1 VRVSSQNNQFFR
13 LLWNI
18 IGYILC
24 NPNLRG
30 GKSMLWWLETQETL
44 VIVLIVFAFC
54 YLLAALILVGLAV
67 LSRSPIAG
75 ALQVT
80 TPAMLTPLAVI
91 FGLVIAF
98 LATRVWGNLDHAQ
111 AYVVEEASGIREAVL
126 ISRVLPSDTRD
137 ALRKEIENYLNFV
150 DQVDWPA
157 MLRGQEGLLHQT
169 PAGLPEALTILLSFV
184 PQQPGQQLAQS
195 HAVTAIEQVLQ
206 ARRKRILLSE
216 AVISLPQWM
225 VIIVLDALV
234 LFTIGTV
241 HASRYTTAVVNMA
254 IFSTAVASCV
264 VLLMINDRP
273 FNSGGIAIQPTA
285 LHELGSQ

>member
-1 VRVSSQNNQFFR
+1 
-13 LLWNI
+13 
-18 IGYILC
+18 
-24 NPNLRG
+24 
-30 GKSMLWWLETQETL
+30 MLWWLETQETL
-44 VIVLIVFAFC
+44 VIVLVVFVFC

-75 ALQVT
+75 ALHVT

-111 AYVVEEASGIREAVL
+111 AYVVEEASGIRDAVL
-126 ISRVLPSDTRD
+126 VSSVLPSDTRD
-137 ALRKEIENYLNFV
+137 ALRKEIGNYLHFV

-157 MLRGQEGLLHQT
+157 MLRGQEGLHQT
-169 PAGLPEALTILLSFV
+169 PSGLPEALTILLSFV

-241 HASRYTTAVVNMA
+241 HAGRYTTAAVNMA
-254 IFSTAVASCV
+254 IFSTAVASCI

-273 FNSGGIAIQPTA
+273 FNSGGIVIQPTA
-285 LHELGSQ
+285 LHELASQ

>member
-1 VRVSSQNNQFFR
+1 
-13 LLWNI
+13 
-18 IGYILC
+18 
-24 NPNLRG
+24 
-30 GKSMLWWLETQETL
+30 MLWWLETQETL

-54 YLLAALILVGLAV
+54 YLLAALILVGLAI

-75 ALQVT
+75 ALHVT

-126 ISRVLPSDTRD
+126 VSSVLPSDTRD
-137 ALRKEIENYLNFV
+137 ALRKEIGNYLHFV

-157 MLRGQEGLLHQT
+157 MLRGQEGLHQT
-169 PAGLPEALTILLSFV
+169 PSGLPEALTILLSFV

-195 HAVTAIEQVLQ
+195 RAVAAIEQVLQ

-241 HASRYTTAVVNMA
+241 HAGRYTTAAVNMA
-254 IFSTAVASCV
+254 IFSTAVASCI

-273 FNSGGIAIQPTA
+273 FNSGGIVIQPTA

>member
-1 VRVSSQNNQFFR
+1 
-13 LLWNI
+13 
-18 IGYILC
+18 
-24 NPNLRG
+24 
-30 GKSMLWWLETQETL
+30 MLWWLETQETL

-54 YLLAALILVGLAV
+54 YLLASLILVGLAI

-75 ALQVT
+75 ALHVT

-111 AYVVEEASGIREAVL
+111 AYVVEEASGIRDAVL
-126 ISRVLPSDTRD
+126 VSSVLPSDTRD
-137 ALRKEIENYLNFV
+137 ALRKEIGNYLHFV

-157 MLRGQEGLLHQT
+157 MLRGQEGLHQT
-169 PAGLPEALTILLSFV
+169 PSGLPEALTILLSFV

-195 HAVTAIEQVLQ
+195 RAVAAIEQVLQ

-241 HASRYTTAVVNMA
+241 HAGRYTTAAVNMA
-254 IFSTAVASCV
+254 IFSTAVASCI

-273 FNSGGIAIQPTA
+273 FNSGGIVIQPKA
-285 LHELGSQ
+285 LQELGSQ

>member
-1 VRVSSQNNQFFR
+1 
-13 LLWNI
+13 
-18 IGYILC
+18 
-24 NPNLRG
+24 
-30 GKSMLWWLETQETL
+30 MLWWLETQETL

-54 YLLAALILVGLAV
+54 YLLAALILVGLAI

-75 ALQVT
+75 ALHVT

-111 AYVVEEASGIREAVL
+111 AYVVEEASGIRDAVL
-126 ISRVLPSDTRD
+126 VSSVLPSDTRD
-137 ALRKEIENYLNFV
+137 AFRKEIGNYLHFV

-157 MLRGQEGLLHQT
+157 MLRGQEGLHQT
-169 PAGLPEALTILLSFV
+169 PSGLPEALTILLSFV

-195 HAVTAIEQVLQ
+195 RAVAAIEQVLQ

-241 HASRYTTAVVNMA
+241 HAGRYTTAAVNMA
-254 IFSTAVASCV
+254 IFSTAVASCI

-273 FNSGGIAIQPTA
+273 FNSGGIVIQPTA

>member
-1 VRVSSQNNQFFR
+1 
-13 LLWNI
+13 
-18 IGYILC
+18 
-24 NPNLRG
+24 
-30 GKSMLWWLETQETL
+30 MLWWLETQETL

-75 ALQVT
+75 ALHVT

-126 ISRVLPSDTRD
+126 ISSVLPSDTRD
-137 ALRKEIENYLNFV
+137 ALRKEIENYLHFV

-157 MLRGQEGLLHQT
+157 MLRGQEGLHQT
-169 PAGLPEALTILLSFV
+169 PSGLPEALTILLSFV

-195 HAVTAIEQVLQ
+195 RAVAAIEQVLQ

-241 HASRYTTAVVNMA
+241 HAGRYTTAAVNMA
-254 IFSTAVASCV
+254 IFSTAVASCI

-273 FNSGGIAIQPTA
+273 FNSGGIVIQPTA

>member
-1 VRVSSQNNQFFR
+1 
-13 LLWNI
+13 
-18 IGYILC
+18 
-24 NPNLRG
+24 
-30 GKSMLWWLETQETL
+30 MLWWLETQETL

-54 YLLAALILVGLAV
+54 YLLAALILVGLAI

-75 ALQVT
+75 ALHVT

-126 ISRVLPSDTRD
+126 ISSVLPSDTRD
-137 ALRKEIENYLNFV
+137 ALRKEIGNYLHFV

-157 MLRGQEGLLHQT
+157 MLRGQEGLHQT
-169 PAGLPEALTILLSFV
+169 PSGLPEALTILLSFV

-195 HAVTAIEQVLQ
+195 RAVAAIEQVLQ

>member
-1 VRVSSQNNQFFR
+1 
-13 LLWNI
+13 
-18 IGYILC
+18 
-24 NPNLRG
+24 
-30 GKSMLWWLETQETL
+30 MLWWLETQETL

-54 YLLAALILVGLAV
+54 YLLAALILVGLAI

-75 ALQVT
+75 ALHVT

-111 AYVVEEASGIREAVL
+111 AYVVEEASGIRDAVL
-126 ISRVLPSDTRD
+126 VSSVLPSDTRD
-137 ALRKEIENYLNFV
+137 ALRKEIGNYLHFV

-157 MLRGQEGLLHQT
+157 MLRGQEGLHQT
-169 PAGLPEALTILLSFV
+169 PSGLPEALTILLSFV

-195 HAVTAIEQVLQ
+195 RAVAAIEQVLQ

-241 HASRYTTAVVNMA
+241 HAGRYTTAAVNMA
-254 IFSTAVASCV
+254 IFSTAVASCI

-273 FNSGGIAIQPTA
+273 FNSGGIVIQPTA

>member
-1 VRVSSQNNQFFR
+1 
-13 LLWNI
+13 
-18 IGYILC
+18 
-24 NPNLRG
+24 
-30 GKSMLWWLETQETL
+30 MLWWLETQETL

-54 YLLAALILVGLAV
+54 YLLAGLILVGLAV

-75 ALQVT
+75 ALHVT

-91 FGLVIAF
+91 LGLVIAF

-111 AYVVEEASGIREAVL
+111 AYVVEEASGIRAAVL
-126 ISRVLPSDTRD
+126 ISSVLPSDTRD
-137 ALRKEIENYLNFV
+137 ALRKELGNYLHFV

-157 MLRGQEGLLHQT
+157 MLRGQEGVRQT
-169 PAGLPEALTILLSFV
+169 PTGLPEALTILFSFV

-195 HAVTAIEQVLQ
+195 HAVVAIEQVLQ

-225 VIIVLDALV
+225 VIFVLDALV

-241 HASRYTTAVVNMA
+241 HGGKSTTAAVNMA
-254 IFSTAVASCV
+254 LFSTAVASCV

-273 FNSGGIAIQPTA
+273 FNSGGIVVQPTA
-285 LHELGSQ
+285 LHELGFQ

>member
-1 VRVSSQNNQFFR
+1 
-13 LLWNI
+13 
-18 IGYILC
+18 
-24 NPNLRG
+24 
-30 GKSMLWWLETQETL
+30 MLWWLETQETL

-75 ALQVT
+75 ALHVT

-111 AYVVEEASGIREAVL
+111 AYVVEEASGIRDAVL
-126 ISRVLPSDTRD
+126 VSSVLPSETRD
-137 ALRKEIENYLNFV
+137 ALRKEIGNYLHFV

-157 MLRGQEGLLHQT
+157 MLRGQEGLHQT
-169 PAGLPEALTILLSFV
+169 PSGLPEALTILLSFV

-195 HAVTAIEQVLQ
+195 RAVAAIEQVLQ

-241 HASRYTTAVVNMA
+241 HAGRYTTAAVNMA
-254 IFSTAVASCV
+254 IFSTAVASCI

-273 FNSGGIAIQPTA
+273 FNSGGIVIQPTA

>member
-1 VRVSSQNNQFFR
+1 
-13 LLWNI
+13 
-18 IGYILC
+18 
-24 NPNLRG
+24 
-30 GKSMLWWLETQETL
+30 MLWWLETQETL

-54 YLLAALILVGLAV
+54 YLLAALILVGLAI

-75 ALQVT
+75 ALHVT

-111 AYVVEEASGIREAVL
+111 AYVVEEASGIRDAVL
-126 ISRVLPSDTRD
+126 VSSVLPSDTRD
-137 ALRKEIENYLNFV
+137 ALRKEIGNYLHFV

-157 MLRGQEGLLHQT
+157 MLRGQEGLHQT
-169 PAGLPEALTILLSFV
+169 PSGLPEALTILLSFV

-195 HAVTAIEQVLQ
+195 RAVAAIEQVLQ

-241 HASRYTTAVVNMA
+241 HAGRYTTAAVNMA
-254 IFSTAVASCV
+254 IFSTAVASCI

-273 FNSGGIAIQPTA
+273 FNSGGIVIQPSA

>member
-1 VRVSSQNNQFFR
+1 
-13 LLWNI
+13 
-18 IGYILC
+18 
-24 NPNLRG
+24 
-30 GKSMLWWLETQETL
+30 MLWWLETQETL

-54 YLLAALILVGLAV
+54 YLLAALILVGLAI

-75 ALQVT
+75 ALHVT

-126 ISRVLPSDTRD
+126 ISSVLPSDTRD
-137 ALRKEIENYLNFV
+137 ALREEIGNYLHFV

-157 MLRGQEGLLHQT
+157 MLRGQEGLHQT
-169 PAGLPEALTILLSFV
+169 PSGLPEALTILLSFV

-195 HAVTAIEQVLQ
+195 RAVAAIEQVLQ

-241 HASRYTTAVVNMA
+241 HAGRYTTAAVNMA
-254 IFSTAVASCV
+254 IFSTAVASCI

-273 FNSGGIAIQPTA
+273 FNSGGIVIQPSA

>member
-1 VRVSSQNNQFFR
+1 
-13 LLWNI
+13 
-18 IGYILC
+18 
-24 NPNLRG
+24 
-30 GKSMLWWLETQETL
+30 MLWWLETQETL

-54 YLLAALILVGLAV
+54 YLLAALILVGLAI

-75 ALQVT
+75 ALHVT

-126 ISRVLPSDTRD
+126 ISSVLPSDTRD
-137 ALRKEIENYLNFV
+137 ALREEIGNYLHFV
-150 DQVDWPA
+150 DLVDWPA
-157 MLRGQEGLLHQT
+157 MLRGQEGLHQT
-169 PAGLPEALTILLSFV
+169 PSGLPEALTILLSFV

-195 HAVTAIEQVLQ
+195 HAVAAIEQVLQ

-241 HASRYTTAVVNMA
+241 HAGRYTTAAVNMA

-273 FNSGGIAIQPTA
+273 FNSGGIVIQPTA